1 MIILP
6 KTSGEGIKVDST
18 APGYGWRDLEATE
31 FVDPSGADA
40 PQFSPLM
47 PNIRGYS
54 YQNADKL
61 DMRFHIPHDWVPG
74 TDLFIH
80 HHWSHNGTAISGN
93 AVINSW
99 ATFAKRTTGVF
110 PAAKNQTMTYATVNI
125 ATTPQYIHRVDEVQ
139 LSSIG
144 GSATLLDTAG
154 IEVDGLILVGV
165 IFTTIPTITGGTPNE
180 PFLFRT
186 DIHYQSTNIGT
197 KAKAAPFYT

>member
-6 KTSGEGIKVDST
+6 KTSGQGVQVDT
-18 APGYGWRDLEATE
+18 ASPTYGWRDLEATE
-31 FVDPSGADA
+31 FPDPVGADA
-40 PQFSPLM
+40 PQFSTFLT
-47 PNIRGYS
+47 NIRAYS
-54 YQNADKL
+54 YGAADKM

-99 ATFAKRTTGVF
+99 CTFAKRASEIF

-125 ATTPQYIHRVDEVQ
+125 ATTPRYIHRVDEVQ
-139 LSSIG
+139 LSSAG
-144 GSATLLDTAG
+144 GSATLLDTSL
-154 IEVDGLILVGV
+154 IEVDGIILCGV
-165 IFTTIPTITGGTPNE
+165 IFTTIPTITGGAPNE

-186 DIHYQSTNIGT
+186 DIHYQSSNIGT